1 MQKGGTAVRRWIL
14 PGCVLAALAA
24 AAVLFWMCR
33 APGFS
38 DVSRRDSRYPAIA
51 GAVEAG
57 YMQPLED
64 GSFAPDA
71 PADARTVVT
80 ALLRAIGEEGES
92 AEEQAR
98 AHRLVLSTQTVDL
111 DAPVERRA
119 AAGMAARALDLLS
132 VAGESPYADC
142 TDGYVVKLWE
152 KEIWREEGGLF
163 RPEDPITRGELA
175 ALACAAAGADVS
187 AGAFR
192 YSNYWVDPLQS
203 VPENPYDPAAFSWD
217 SDAVTYTGG
226 GYTVLRGVDVSG
238 YQGEIDWEAV
248 KADGIDFAMIR
259 VGGRFTRSGGL
270 YDDSAF
276 TRNIQGALDAGL
288 RVGVYFFSQ
297 AVSAEEGLE
306 EAAWVLERIAGYDLT
321 MPVALDWEYLDG
333 GEARTTGVEP
343 EAVTDGVEAFCAA
356 AEAAGYRAMF
366 YCNRYCG
373 YIKLDLRR
381 LTAYETW
388 FAQYDLFPAFRY
400 TFTMWQYTSQ
410 GQVDGIDAPVD
421 LDLYFIPD

>member
-14 PGCVLAALAA
+14 PSCVLAALAA
-24 AAVLFWMCR
+24 AAVLFWMGR

-92 AEEQAR
+92 TEEQAR

-192 YSNYWVDPLQS
+192 YSNYWVDPLET
-203 VPENPYDPAAFSWD
+203 VPENPYDAAAFTWEGD
-217 SDAVTYTGG
+217 TVAYTGG
-226 GYTVLRGVDVSG
+226 GYTALRGVDVSG

-259 VGGRFTRSGGL
+259 VGGRFTRSGMTTAR
-270 YDDSAF
+270 SPA
-276 TRNIQGALDAGL
+276 ISGAP
-288 RVGVYFFSQ
+288 
-297 AVSAEEGLE
+297 
-306 EAAWVLERIAGYDLT
+306 W
-321 MPVALDWEYLDG
+321 M
-333 GEARTTGVEP
+333 
-343 EAVTDGVEAFCAA
+343 
-356 AEAAGYRAMF
+356 RA
-366 YCNRYCG
+366 CG
-373 YIKLDLRR
+373 
-381 LTAYETW
+381 W
-388 FAQYDLFPAFRY
+388 GC
-400 TFTMWQYTSQ
+400 TSS
-410 GQVDGIDAPVD
+410 PR
-421 LDLYFIPD
+421 P